1 MQVTGFQIRE
11 LIRRFEMVSEASSKQ
26 WGESLFVF
34 EGDEKT
40 GPEEIMKSYK
50 DAERKVAAIQT
61 AQMRYNLQ
69 VKVKVLDEEM
79 TLAEAVKMVGG
90 AGRAEKM
97 WKSHAINTGRES
109 YSRIESSR
117 PKDSEFAKR
126 SVSVKECLK
135 NANESAKFAG
145 ALRAAIAEGNS
156 TKVDVASINLDPKL
170 FE

>member
-1 MQVTGFQIRE
+1 
-11 LIRRFEMVSEASSKQ
+11 
-26 WGESLFVF
+26 
-34 EGDEKT
+34 
-40 GPEEIMKSYK
+40 
-50 DAERKVAAIQT
+50 
-61 AQMRYNLQ
+61 
-69 VKVKVLDEEM
+69 M